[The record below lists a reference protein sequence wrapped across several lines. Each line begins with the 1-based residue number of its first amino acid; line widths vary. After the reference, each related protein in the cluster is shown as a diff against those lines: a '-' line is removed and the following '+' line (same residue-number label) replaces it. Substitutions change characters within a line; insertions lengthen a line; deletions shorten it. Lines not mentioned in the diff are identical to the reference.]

1 MAGLYSKRLK
11 IGKIAD
17 FAKKPNLPKRPKIAV
32 SAGGTA
38 SQMIPKTTHVVGP
51 PSGGAIPP

>member
-1 MAGLYSKRLK
+1 VAGLYSKRLK

-32 SAGGTA
+32 SAGGT
-38 SQMIPKTTHVVGP
+38 S
-51 PSGGAIPP
+51 SNNY